1 MDRCKVVAER
11 NHPRDTGRDEA
22 AFLLAQLG
30 AYAASKFA
38 ARMQS
43 LDLTP
48 ALVGVLRFLARNPGS
63 SQRELAEAIG
73 MPASRL
79 VAMADELE
87 RRELVMRVRDEHDRR
102 SHRITLT
109 GAGKAQ
115 LAAIAKQAQEHK
127 RELLSALSVEEQE
140 QLEDLLQRI
149 AHEQGLKRGVHPG
162 LTRGR
167 PS

>member
-1 MDRCKVVAER
+1 MLLPCNALSTTGWRAFPVLRVA
-11 NHPRDTGRDEA
+11 
-22 AFLLAQLG
+22 F
-30 AYAASKFA
+30 
-38 ARMQS
+38 
-43 LDLTP
+43 DLTP

-63 SQRELAEAIG
+63 SQRELADAIG

-109 GAGKAQ
+109 AAGKAQ
-115 LAAIAKQAQEHK
+115 LEAIAKQAQEHK
-127 RELLSALSVEEQE
+127 RELLSALSVAEQE
-140 QLEDLLQRI
+140 QLEDFLQRI
-149 AHEQGLKRGVHPG
+149 ALEQGLKRGVHPG

>member
-1 MDRCKVVAER
+1 MTAASSFGMRYLCDNDYRLSSLHRLMDRGKVVGER
-11 NHPRDTGRDEA
+11 NHPKDTGRDGA

-30 AYAASKFA
+30 AHAASKFA
-38 ARMQS
+38 ARIQS

-63 SQRELAEAIG
+63 SQRELADAIG
-73 MPASRL
+73 MRASRL

-87 RRELVMRVRDEHDRR
+87 RRELVMRVRDERDRR

-115 LAAIAKQAQEHK
+115 LEAI
-127 RELLSALSVEEQE
+127 
-140 QLEDLLQRI
+140 
-149 AHEQGLKRGVHPG
+149 
-162 LTRGR
+162 
-167 PS
+167 